1 MKEISGHSNK
11 NEKAFREATNEEEDG
26 DCSSAKVCRCEMCP
40 DLSRDVSFTCCR
52 NVSKAHSIC
61 IQENLSCIC
70 FAKKIEKLLDKAS
83 PCTKKLQSIH
93 EFLFVGCFRGHAFRL
108 F

>member
-1 MKEISGHSNK
+1 MVKNVYVIYNNLSRSSSSDDPVKEISGHSNK

-70 FAKKIEKLLDKAS
+70 FAKNIEKLLDKAS
-83 PCTKKLQSIH
+83 I
-93 EFLFVGCFRGHAFRL
+93 
-108 F
+108 